1 MKASIG
7 ARIAGRRGAVIVA
20 LVVASAFVVAR
31 LVAIVPV
38 ARAAASSSDAA
49 AWWSHIQVLS
59 ADSMRGRM
67 TGTED
72 YVRAARYVADR
83 FREYGAVPAGDSPRG
98 LGPDA
103 YFQNVPFVYHK
114 IREPECSVS
123 LWRGDKRLPFVL
135 GSDGYLSPNVES
147 ADTLDAELVFVGYGL
162 SVPELGY
169 SDLRGVDLRG
179 KIAVYFRSGPD
190 TLPPTVRSHAQS
202 TEVRWSALRAAGAVG
217 YIAFNAGG
225 RRGGGWQRALKQ
237 RLQPGLTLADSRLDP
252 LGGAKLAMRLS
263 PAFFDSL
270 LVGSGHTSE
279 ELFALNER
287 HLPMPAFP
295 LKVRLSARVRADRK
309 LVSSPNVVAI
319 IPGSDPVLRKQF
331 VVVSAHLDHL
341 GIGAPVKGDSIF
353 NGAMDNASGVASV
366 IEFARYAKAMKR
378 PFRRSV
384 VLLAVTGEE
393 EQLFGSWWY
402 AARPTVPAGAIV
414 ADINLDMFLPILP
427 LHTITV
433 YGRTESDLGA
443 RFAAVA
449 ARAGVAVEDD
459 PDPRRNYFIRSDQY
473 SFIRKG
479 VPSLFFEI
487 GAGADTA
494 ATSKLAAWNRDHY
507 HDVTDD
513 VSQPVDLEVAAAFTH
528 LLYDFT
534 RDVANAEQRP
544 KWAKGSFF
552 ARFAAVQPTPR
563 PVTSRHGAAKGR

>member
-1 MKASIG
+1 M
-7 ARIAGRRGAVIVA
+7 RRGALAAAA
-20 LVVASAFVVAR
+20 LVLVVTR
-31 LVAIVPV
+31 LVSESH
-38 ARAAASSSDAA
+38 AATAAPSPDAA

-72 YVRAARYVADR
+72 YLHAARYVAER
-83 FREYGAVPAGDSPRG
+83 FREYGAVPAGDSPRRTDA
-98 LGPDA
+98 DA

-114 IREPECSVS
+114 IRESECSVS
-123 LWRGDKRLPFVL
+123 LWRGDTKLPFVL
-135 GSDGYLSPNVES
+135 GTDGYLPATVES
-147 ADTLDAELVFVGYGL
+147 ADTIDAGLVFVGYGL

-169 SDLRGVDLRG
+169 SDLKGVDLRG

-202 TEVRWSALRAAGAVG
+202 TDVRWSGLRDAGAVG
-217 YIAFNAGG
+217 YIVVAPGM

-237 RLQPGLTLADSRLDP
+237 RLQPGLSLADPKLDP
-252 LGGAKLAMRLS
+252 LGGAKFTMRIS
-263 PAFFDSL
+263 PAYFDSV
-270 LVGSGHTSE
+270 LVGSGHTTE
-279 ELFALNER
+279 ELIALNER
-287 HLPMPAFP
+287 HVPIPAFP
-295 LKVRLSARVRADRK
+295 LKVHVSARVRSDRK

-319 IPGSDPVLRKQF
+319 IPGSDPVLRKQY

-366 IEFARYAKAMKR
+366 IEFARHARAMKR
-378 PFRRSV
+378 PFRRSI

-427 LHTITV
+427 MRVITV

-449 ARAGVAVEDD
+449 ARAGVGVEDD

-479 VPSLFFEI
+479 VPSLFFEV
-487 GAGADTA
+487 GAGSDTA

-534 RDVANAEQRP
+534 RDVANAPEKP

-552 ARFAAVQPTPR
+552 ARFAAR
-563 PVTSRHGAAKGR
+563 PAARMGTSRHGTARRR